1 MIKEKVQKFGK
12 FLSGMVM
19 PNIGAFIAWGFIAAI
34 FSPTGWFPN
43 ERISTLIDPLK
54 NYLLPLLV
62 GYTGGKVTGGAR
74 GGIVAAI
81 ATIGVICGAN
91 IPMILGAIIIGPVS
105 GYLIKKLDIK
115 LKDKIP
121 YGFEMLVNNF
131 SLAFMGIILAI
142 IGLVIIGPSIIIV
155 DKIMNKGVYFIIRNG
170 LLPLLAIFIEPI
182 KVLFLN
188 NVMNHGIINI
198 IAMDQITEYGKSI
211 LYLLEA
217 NPGPGL
223 GVILSYYIYSKGV
236 MKQFVPS
243 AAIIQFFGG
252 IHEIYFP
259 YILLNPQLLIAAI
272 IGNTVSIMIFLI
284 FNTGLISLASPGSIF
299 SIMMLSYKG
308 DILKN
313 LLGVFGGAIVSFFI
327 ATILLKRK
335 YRKNVDININKKN
348 KNELNFDIK
357 SIKKIVF
364 ACDVGMGSSAMGARN
379 FINKIKGF
387 KLDIEV
393 INSSISNIPSDS
405 DIIITHKG
413 LLGGI
418 KKDINKSKIICI
430 ENFLEDDTLEL
441 LYEKF
446 KKDKYDLVILDVMM
460 PKLNGYSLCKMIK
473 NLNKQ
478 VSIIFLT
485 ALDDEESEIKGF
497 DLDAD
502 DYISKPFSFNILV
515 KRVEAVLKRK
525 NKEEKNE
532 DILEFEGLKLDLEK
546 FKSYVDDEEIELTL
560 KEFNILKLMLASYPK
575 VVSREKLIEK
585 IWGYEYFGD
594 TRVIDAHMKNIRK
607 KIKKDYIKT
616 IKGVGYVLEK

>member
-1 MIKEKVQKFGK
+1 MIRSNVQKIGSFI
-12 FLSGMVM
+12 SSMII

-131 SLAFMGIILAI
+131 SLAFMVIILAI

-446 KKDKYDLVILDVMM
+446 KKECNSNVDNTYHIQSNELLNEKNILLNLENES
-460 PKLNGYSLCKMIK
+460 KEEAIIRAGNLLFNNGY
-473 NLNKQ
+473 
-478 VSIIFLT
+478 V
-485 ALDDEESEIKGF
+485 
-497 DLDAD
+497 
-502 DYISKPFSFNILV
+502 
-515 KRVEAVLKRK
+515 
-525 NKEEKNE
+525 
-532 DILEFEGLKLDLEK
+532 
-546 FKSYVDDEEIELTL
+546 
-560 KEFNILKLMLASYPK
+560 
-575 VVSREKLIEK
+575 
-585 IWGYEYFGD
+585 GYEYINSMLEREKRISTYIGYGVAMPHGTEFGKEQVKKAGIVVLQYPEGINFGGQKAYLLIAIAAKGEEHLEILSNIAQALGD
-594 TRVIDAHMKNIRK
+594 VEAIENLKTTKNS
-607 KIKKDYIKT
+607 KD
-616 IKGVGYVLEK
+616 VLKVFNL

>member
-1 MIKEKVQKFGK
+1 MIRSNVQKIGSFI
-12 FLSGMVM
+12 SSMII
-19 PNIGAFIAWGFIAAI
+19 PNIGAFIAWGFIEAI

-74 GGIVAAI
+74 GGIVASI

-446 KKDKYDLVILDVMM
+446 KKECNSNVDNTYHIQSNELLNEKNILLNLENES
-460 PKLNGYSLCKMIK
+460 KEEAIIRAGNLLFNNGY
-473 NLNKQ
+473 
-478 VSIIFLT
+478 V
-485 ALDDEESEIKGF
+485 
-497 DLDAD
+497 
-502 DYISKPFSFNILV
+502 
-515 KRVEAVLKRK
+515 
-525 NKEEKNE
+525 
-532 DILEFEGLKLDLEK
+532 
-546 FKSYVDDEEIELTL
+546 
-560 KEFNILKLMLASYPK
+560 
-575 VVSREKLIEK
+575 
-585 IWGYEYFGD
+585 GYEYINSMLEREKRISTYIGYGVAMPHGTEFGKEQVKRAGIVVLQYPEGINFGGQKAYLLIAIAAKGEEHLEILSNIAQALGD
-594 TRVIDAHMKNIRK
+594 VEAIENLKTTKNS
-607 KIKKDYIKT
+607 KD
-616 IKGVGYVLEK
+616 VLKVFNL

>member
-1 MIKEKVQKFGK
+1 MIRSNVQKIGSFI
-12 FLSGMVM
+12 SSMII

-74 GGIVAAI
+74 GGIVASI

-379 FINKIKGF
+379 FINKIKDF

-446 KKDKYDLVILDVMM
+446 KKEYNSNVDNTYHIQSNELLNEKNILLNLENES
-460 PKLNGYSLCKMIK
+460 KEEAIIRAGNLLFNNGY
-473 NLNKQ
+473 
-478 VSIIFLT
+478 V
-485 ALDDEESEIKGF
+485 
-497 DLDAD
+497 
-502 DYISKPFSFNILV
+502 
-515 KRVEAVLKRK
+515 
-525 NKEEKNE
+525 
-532 DILEFEGLKLDLEK
+532 
-546 FKSYVDDEEIELTL
+546 
-560 KEFNILKLMLASYPK
+560 
-575 VVSREKLIEK
+575 
-585 IWGYEYFGD
+585 GYEYINSMLEREKRISTYIGYGVAMPHGTEFGKEQVKKAGIVVLQYPEGINFGGQKAYLLI
-594 TRVIDAHMKNIRK
+594 VIATKGEEHLEILSNIAQALGDVEAIENLKTTKNSQ
-607 KIKKDYIKT
+607 D
-616 IKGVGYVLEK
+616 VLKVFNL